1 MLFVVAVAFGFM
13 ALRSDIEEY
22 LIIWEITYKLAYA
35 DYGDIESREE
45 LCFFVLASVVLPM
58 ILLNL
63 LIAIM
68 SDSYDKV

>member
-1 MLFVVAVAFGFM
+1 MHWESAYRLAFADF
-13 ALRSDIEEY
+13 AIILSKEER
-22 LIIWEITYKLAYA
+22 A
-35 DYGDIESREE
+35 
-45 LCFFVLASVVLPM
+45 FFLLASIVLPM